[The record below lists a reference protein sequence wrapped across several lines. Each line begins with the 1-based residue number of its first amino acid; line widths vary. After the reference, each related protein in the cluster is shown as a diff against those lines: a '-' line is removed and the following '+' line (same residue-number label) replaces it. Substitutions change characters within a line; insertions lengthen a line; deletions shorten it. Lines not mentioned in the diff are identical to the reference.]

1 MRLGIFVGSFNP
13 VHNGHVKVINYLL
26 DNDLVDKVIVLP
38 TPNYWEKQNLVDL
51 KYRVEMLKIFERE
64 NIIIDE
70 ENSKYPYTYQVIN
83 NIKKENK
90 KDEIYLVI
98 GSDNLERLHLWK
110 NINLILENKII
121 VLKRGNT
128 DINKYLE
135 KFDINKF
142 IVIDDFDYIDVCSTN
157 IRNGIYENVDD
168 RVIEY
173 IKKNNLYERK

>member
-1 MRLGIFVGSFNP
+1 MKIVDINLIFQLIKNRKEGNTMKLGLYVGSFNP

-38 TPNYWEKQNLVDL
+38 TPNYWDKQNLLDL
-51 KYRVEMLKIFERE
+51 KHRVEMLKIFERE

-98 GSDNLERLHLWK
+98 GSDNLEKLHLWK
-110 NINLILENKII
+110 NINLILENKVI

-128 DINKYLE
+128 DINKSIIMFMSLCDT
-135 KFDINKF
+135 KWTIINTF
-142 IVIDDFDYIDVCSTN
+142 
-157 IRNGIYENVDD
+157 
-168 RVIEY
+168 
-173 IKKNNLYERK
+173 

>member
-1 MRLGIFVGSFNP
+1 MKLGLYVGSFNP
-13 VHNGHVKVINYLL
+13 VHDGHIKVINYLL

-38 TPNYWEKQNLVDL
+38 TPNYWDKQNLLDL
-51 KYRVEMLKIFERE
+51 KTRVEMLKIIERD
-64 NIIIDE
+64 NVIIDE

-98 GSDNLERLHLWK
+98 GSDNLEKFHLWK
-110 NINLILENKII
+110 NIDLILENKII

-128 DINKYLE
+128 DIYKYLE
-135 KFDINKF
+135 NFDINKF
-142 IVIDDFDYIDVCSTN
+142 IIVDDFDYIDVSSTN
-157 IRNGIYENVDD
+157 IRNGIYENVDE
-168 RVIEY
+168 RVVEY